1 MVTGKAGL
9 PQSVQAGGLL
19 SILDMF
25 FRKKRFFQRVYN
37 ANGNLTKPGQ
47 TNSWIFLAPCKLIKI
62 KRHNPTW
69 NPIRSTTTF
78 KKLERLSFQTW
89 CRNHAPSTGLA
100 ALPWVNAWSLSQ
112 LAWKKPATVYNT
124 FDTSACV
131 SPQNRMPQHANGFNV
146 GCDPRFWTETHTEI
160 TLYHHISPI
169 RKTHIVLIT
178 KKLYGYLNCSHVW
191 TNNLFFIRELLTWH
205 GSRPIFSG
213 YPLVIYGNHNFK
225 FCKS

>member
-47 TNSWIFLAPCKLIKI
+47 TNSCTFLAPCKLLKI

-89 CRNHAPSTGLA
+89 CRNHQPCHGLT
-100 ALPWVNAWSLSQ
+100 PGPYPNWHGKSQ
-112 LAWKKPATVYNT
+112 QQYITPLTH
-124 FDTSACV
+124 
-131 SPQNRMPQHANGFNV
+131 QHACLHKIGCPNMQTVSMLGVTPGF
-146 GCDPRFWTETHTEI
+146 GQK
-160 TLYHHISPI
+160 HIL
-169 RKTHIVLIT
+169 K
-178 KKLYGYLNCSHVW
+178 
-191 TNNLFFIRELLTWH
+191 
-205 GSRPIFSG
+205 
-213 YPLVIYGNHNFK
+213 
-225 FCKS
+225 